1 MIAHP
6 KITILTASLN
16 SEKTIDKS
24 LRSVRN
30 QTFQDLEQIIV
41 DGRSCDRTIEIIK
54 HYEKLYNLT
63 WLSEPDNGISEAL
76 NKGLKL
82 AKGEYIYVLGT
93 DDYFVDGDVLGRIH
107 ETVKDEHYDIY
118 SLPVIFNHP
127 AHGKLYSKP
136 LRFKAWH
143 RFRNIFR
150 HQGVFV
156 HRRLFNRVGNFNEH
170 YSIAM
175 DYDFFYRAMLAGCS
189 IKYLDMPI
197 AFVGGT
203 GLSSI
208 RQHLVKR
215 LQEEILIQKSNER
228 HLFWRIAQ
236 SLFWTL
242 YMPYKT
248 GRFTLKK
255 DINPE

>member
-1 MIAHP
+1 MIGYP

-30 QTFQDLEQIIV
+30 QSFQELEQIIV
-41 DGRSCDRTIEIIK
+41 DGSSGDRTIEIIK
-54 HYEKLYNLT
+54 QHEKLFNLT
-63 WLSEPDNGISEAL
+63 WQSEPDNGISEAL

-82 AKGEYIYVLGT
+82 SKGKYIYVLGA
-93 DDYFVDGDVLGRIH
+93 DDYFVDSDVLGRIY
-107 ETVKDEHYDIY
+107 ETIKNERYDIF

-127 AHGKLYSKP
+127 ARGKLYSKP
-136 LRFKAWH
+136 LRIKAWH
-143 RFRNIFR
+143 RFRNTLP

-156 HRRLFNRVGNFNEH
+156 HRRLFDRVGNFNEQ
-170 YSIAM
+170 YNIAM
-175 DYDFFYRAMLAGCS
+175 DYDFFYRAILAGCS

-197 AFVGGT
+197 ALVGGT

-208 RQHLVKR
+208 KPFLINR
-215 LQEEILIQKSNER
+215 LREEIQIQKSNEH

-242 YMPYKT
+242 YIPYKT
-248 GRFTLKK
+248 GRFTLKRN
-255 DINPE
+255 INPA